1 MALLWTGVWENILDV
16 ERKWF
21 FVGGGERE
29 GGRTP
34 THHAC
39 ETGMAYA
46 KNLPPASFLNAAA
59 LRGFED
65 KKQLPRNKISEAVCI
80 HQFRFWISSQV
91 L

>member
-39 ETGMAYA
+39 ETGMASITNYFTTTGPIFHSFCA
-46 KNLPPASFLNAAA
+46 RPTSGRHIPHSSSALASMANC
-59 LRGFED
+59 
-65 KKQLPRNKISEAVCI
+65 S
-80 HQFRFWISSQV
+80 
-91 L
+91 